1 MRWGKATSP
10 HCVEEQHVSNH
21 LWGLVVEDDAHNL
34 MAVTAIFK
42 ELGIRYKRNTTG
54 AQVEQQLQM
63 MRPLPNFILL
73 SMDLAERDPIAICQS
88 IRFDPVLSRIPV
100 VAMGGAA
107 SLYRQPQ
114 LKAYGCAGFLL
125 KPLPR
130 KQFGLLLQ
138 RILAGEQV
146 WQEAV

>member
-1 MRWGKATSP
+1 L
-10 HCVEEQHVSNH
+10 SNH
-21 LWGLVVEDDAHNL
+21 LWGLVVEDDAHSL
-34 MAVTAIFK
+34 IAVTAIFK

-54 AQVEQQLQM
+54 AQVAQQLHV
-63 MRPLPNFILL
+63 MRPFPNFILL
-73 SMDLAERDPIAICQS
+73 SMDLAESDPLVICQS
-88 IRFDPVLSRIPV
+88 IRFDPLLSQIPV
-100 VAMGGAA
+100 IAMGSAT
-107 SLYRQPQ
+107 SLSRQPQ
-114 LKAYGCAGFLL
+114 IKSYGCAGFLL